1 METQNQLQQFDQ
13 LQADIQLYVKPVMG
27 LKVADA
33 ETQKSA
39 TVSVKEIK
47 TWAKKVEERRKE
59 LTAPLRARIEQ
70 INSIAEKISSPL
82 TDAEKHCKTELIAYD
97 KVLEVER
104 QKQLKAIEEERKKKE
119 QEAAIAAKK
128 AQEQAEAAAMFG
140 SGANETRA
148 ALVANAE
155 AERIKDEAAKEARRE
170 TKTIEANRVSGIRE
184 IWKYEILDSSKV
196 PDQFWIID
204 DISIGKAVRAGAR
217 EIAGVRI
224 YSEQTLGV
232 R

>member
-1 METQNQLQQFDQ
+1 MENQLQQFDQ
-13 LQADIQLYVKPVMG
+13 LQADIQLYVKPVMT
-27 LKVADA
+27 LKVSDS

-39 TVSVKEIK
+39 TASVKEIK
-47 TWAKKVEERRKE
+47 SWSKKVEERRKE

-70 INSIAEKISSPL
+70 INSLAEKISQPL
-82 TDAEKHCKTELIAYD
+82 LDAEKHCKVELISYD

-104 QKQLKAIEEERKKKE
+104 QKQLKAIEEERIKKE
-119 QEAAIAAKK
+119 KEAAEAAKK

-155 AERIKDEAAKEARRE
+155 AERIKEEAAKEAKRV
-170 TKTIEANRVSGIRE
+170 TKQVESNRVSGIRE

-196 PDQFWIID
+196 PDEFWIVD
-204 DISIGKAVRAGAR
+204 DIAIGKAVRSGAR
-217 EIAGVRI
+217 QISGVRI